1 MTNLYTI
8 LLVNVLT
15 EQEELKLM
23 QHIIDR
29 GVIFLSTPYCIE
41 AVKRLEKF
49 DVPAFKVGSGEC
61 NNIHLI
67 EFICKLGKPIIMST
81 GMNSLETIENSVNII
96 RKYKV
101 PYALLHCT
109 NVYPT
114 PPELVG

>member
-1 MTNLYTI
+1 MENLDLAITMAEAAINSGAEIIKHQTHIPDEEMSFHAKHQVPGNSDKSIYDIISECT
-8 LLVNVLT
+8 LT

-61 NNIHLI
+61 NNIHL
-67 EFICKLGKPIIMST
+67 
-81 GMNSLETIENSVNII
+81 MNLFVS
-96 RKYKV
+96 
-101 PYALLHCT
+101 
-109 NVYPT
+109 
-114 PPELVG
+114 